1 MSNSA
6 GKCFPLPHFEPSVRR
21 QPPFGCKINWPK
33 IAYQR
38 IAVAE
43 LKSVLCRASSLLFR
57 LCEEGL
63 GQFCGF
69 FGGFYAAI
77 WLALPVF
84 CSLLF
89 WGDGASPTYVTDFLS
104 PHKALCFKALCCS
117 VRSCEG
123 RKVVYGGARNVSPG
137 ALEQCYRSLGAVL
150 REPWSNA
157 TGQLEKVYQPSWETS
172 SPPS

>member
-1 MSNSA
+1 MSNSV
-6 GKCFPLPHFEPSVRR
+6 GKCFLQPHFEPSVRR

-33 IAYQR
+33 IACLR

-43 LKSVLCRASSLLFR
+43 LKSVLNRASSLLFR
-57 LCEEGL
+57 LCEDGL

-89 WGDGASPTYVTDFLS
+89 WGDGAVAAPRLLRRCRLGDAVGQ
-104 PHKALCFKALCCS
+104 
-117 VRSCEG
+117 V
-123 RKVVYGGARNVSPG
+123 AR
-137 ALEQCYRSLGAVL
+137 L
-150 REPWSNA
+150 
-157 TGQLEKVYQPSWETS
+157 T
-172 SPPS
+172 